1 MSLSKKD
8 LIIFFLISLLF
19 YFHFKKKENFS
30 DLGLRKLPDGSI
42 VINKNLYV
50 GGTTNMKNL
59 YVSSNIKGKTG
70 KLLIEGNLKVNGS
83 VGIRTDPYPRI
94 GLIVNG
100 SGVWVDGEIKGR
112 KITKLR

>member
-30 DLGLRKLPDGSI
+30 DIGLTRDSNGRI
-42 VINKNLYV
+42 VV
-50 GGTTNMKNL
+50 PGE
-59 YVSSNIKGKTG
+59 
-70 KLLIEGNLKVNGS
+70 LLIEGNLKVNGN
-83 VGIRTDPYPRI
+83 VGIRRDPHPRI
-94 GLIVNG
+94 GLVVNSTG
-100 SGVWVDGEIKGR
+100 LAVGLETMRGGVYVDGEIRGK